1 MVSYDLNSF
10 YTILKTGNP
19 SILGEDIMNVIRTID
34 SSIVPIFVEPKS
46 KVDLMKKKKFK
57 PSILEKWDD
66 KSGFKT
72 TSASPPVYVVE
83 TKSGVE
89 KWLQELRT
97 GLNKLSAKNFDS
109 QKSDIIQCIQNCIE
123 TEDQT
128 EELQKENLRTIA
140 TAIFN
145 IASTNKFY
153 AELYAKLYKELIQ
166 VNIIF
171 QEILL
176 VHVANYASSVKEI
189 SYCNP
194 ENDYEKYCVNNKV
207 NDARKAT
214 AVFLVHLIK
223 EEVIPVMRVLNIIV
237 AFQKL
242 VLEFVDQ
249 EDKINEVDEITEI
262 LFLLIKEGKSMYDEC
277 QGEYIWKFVIKQ
289 NIEVLSKYSKKD
301 KKSLSSRAIFKYVD
315 MAELLK

>member
-10 YTILKTGNP
+10 YTILKKGNP
-19 SILGEDIMNVIRTID
+19 HILGDDVMDVIRTID
-34 SSIVPIFVEPKS
+34 LCIVPIFVEPK
-46 KVDLMKKKKFK
+46 KMDLLKKKKFK
-57 PSILEKWDD
+57 PSTPDKWEEKN
-66 KSGFKT
+66 GYKT
-72 TSASPPVYVVE
+72 TSVIMVE
-83 TKSGVE
+83 KSGVE
-89 KWLQELRT
+89 KWLQEIRT
-97 GLNKLSAKNFDS
+97 GLNKLSAKNYDS
-109 QKSDIIQCIQNCIE
+109 QKNEIIHCIQNCMN

-128 EELQKENLRTIA
+128 EEHKKDNLKTIA

-153 AELYAKLYKELIQ
+153 AELYAKLYKQLIH
-166 VNIIF
+166 VNVIF

-176 VHVANYASSVKEI
+176 IHVANYASSVKDIE
-189 SYCNP
+189 YFNP
-194 ENDYEKYCVNNKV
+194 ENDYEKYCVNNKA

-223 EEVIPVMRVLNIIV
+223 EDVIPVMRVLNIIV

-242 VLEFVDQ
+242 VIEYVEQ

-262 LFLLIKEGKSMYDEC
+262 LFLLIKEGKSIYDEC

-289 NIEVLSKYSKKD
+289 NIEVLSRYSKKD

-315 MAELLK
+315 MAALIK

>member
-1 MVSYDLNSF
+1 MVFYDLNSF
-10 YTILKTGNP
+10 YTILKKGNP
-19 SILGEDIMNVIRTID
+19 YILGDDVIEVIRNLD
-34 SSIVPIFVEPKS
+34 LSIVPIFVEPK
-46 KVDLMKKKKFK
+46 KVDLIKKKKFK
-57 PSILEKWDD
+57 PSSSGIPEKWDD
-66 KSGFKT
+66 RSGGFKT
-72 TSASPPVYVVE
+72 TQVVIVE
-83 TKSGVE
+83 KSGVE
-89 KWLQELRT
+89 KWLQEIRT
-97 GLNKLSAKNFDS
+97 GLNKLSAKNYDS
-109 QKSDIIQCIQNCIE
+109 QKTEIIQCIQNCID

-128 EELQKENLRTIA
+128 EEHKKENLRTIA

-176 VHVANYASSVKEI
+176 LHVANYASSVKEI
-189 SYCNP
+189 EYFNP

-223 EEVIPVMRVLNIIV
+223 EDVIPVMRVLNIIV

-262 LFLLIKEGKSMYDEC
+262 LFLLIKEGKSMYDAC

-315 MAELLK
+315 MAALIK

>member
-1 MVSYDLNSF
+1 MKRPKMVSYDLNSF
-10 YTILKTGNP
+10 YTILKKGNP
-19 SILGEDIMNVIRTID
+19 TILGNDVIDVIQTID
-34 SSIVPIFVEPKS
+34 MSIVPIFVEPK
-46 KVDLMKKKKFK
+46 KMDLLKKKKFK
-57 PSILEKWDD
+57 PSFPEKWEDR
-66 KSGFKT
+66 SGFKT
-72 TSASPPVYVVE
+72 TPLLIVE
-83 TKSGVE
+83 KNGVD
-89 KWLQELRT
+89 KWLQEIRT
-97 GLNKLSAKNFDS
+97 GLNKLSTKNYDS
-109 QKSDIIQCIQNCIE
+109 QKTDIIQCIQNCCID
-123 TEDQT
+123 TENQT
-128 EELQKENLRTIA
+128 DEQKKENLRTIA

-153 AELYAKLYKELIQ
+153 AELYAKLYRELIQ
-166 VNIIF
+166 VNSIF
-171 QEILL
+171 QEILFL
-176 VHVANYASSVKEI
+176 HVTNYASSVKEI
-189 SYCNP
+189 EYFNP

-242 VLEFVDQ
+242 VLEYVDQ
-249 EDKINEVDEITEI
+249 EEKINEVEEITEI

-315 MAELLK
+315 MATLIK

>member
-10 YTILKTGNP
+10 YTILKKGNP
-19 SILGEDIMNVIRTID
+19 YMLGDDVMDIIQTID
-34 SSIVPIFVEPKS
+34 LSIVPIFVEPK
-46 KVDLMKKKKFK
+46 KVDLIKKKKFK
-57 PSILEKWDD
+57 PSIPEKWDERN
-66 KSGFKT
+66 GFKNT
-72 TSASPPVYVVE
+72 PVVE
-83 TKSGVE
+83 KNGVE
-89 KWLQELRT
+89 KWLQEIRT
-97 GLNKLSAKNFDS
+97 GLNKLSAKNYDS
-109 QKSDIIQCIQNCIE
+109 QTNDIIQCIQNCIDA
-123 TEDQT
+123 EDLI
-128 EELQKENLRTIA
+128 EEHKKENLKTIA
-140 TAIFN
+140 TAIFT

-189 SYCNP
+189 AYFNP
-194 ENDYEKYCVNNKV
+194 ENDYEKYCINNKI

-242 VLEFVDQ
+242 VLEYVDQ
-249 EDKINEVDEITEI
+249 EEKVNEVDEITEI
-262 LFLLIKEGKSMYDEC
+262 LFLLIKEGKDMYDEC

-315 MAELLK
+315 MAALIK